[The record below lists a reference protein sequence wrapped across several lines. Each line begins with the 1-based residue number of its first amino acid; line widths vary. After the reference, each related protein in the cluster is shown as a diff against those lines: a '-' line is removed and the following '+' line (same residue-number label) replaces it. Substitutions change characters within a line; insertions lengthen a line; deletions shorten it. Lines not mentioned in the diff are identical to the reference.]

1 MAKPAPSKTVADKVK
16 RDPHR
21 TKARILAAATTEFAR
36 NGLGGARVDQIA
48 ARARSNERMLYYYFD
63 SKDKLFV
70 AVLEEA
76 YLGFWRAESKL
87 KLDHLE
93 PIPGISRLVEF
104 IWSYYVAHPE
114 FIRLLNTENQHQAKF
129 LKKSKHLT
137 DLVSPALGMLRALL
151 VRGQECGVF
160 RSGLDPSQI
169 YIMIAALGYFY
180 LSNRYTL
187 STVLGRDL
195 MSPVAQADHLA
206 HITEV
211 VLNHLRKRKD

>member
-1 MAKPAPSKTVADKVK
+1 MVKPAADKTK
-16 RDPHR
+16 RDPQR
-21 TKARILAAATTEFAR
+21 TRARILAAATREFAS

-48 ARARSNERMLYYYFD
+48 ARAHSNERMLYYYFD

-76 YLGFWRAESKL
+76 YLAFWRAESKL

-93 PIPGISRLVEF
+93 PVAGITRLVEF
-104 IWSYYVAHPE
+104 IWNYYVAHPE
-114 FIRLLNTENQHQAKF
+114 FIRLLNAENQHQAKF
-129 LKKSKHLT
+129 LKKSRNLT
-137 DLVSPALGMLRALL
+137 ELVSPALGMLRAVL
-151 VRGQECGVF
+151 VRGQEDGVF

-187 STVLGRDL
+187 SAVLGRDL
-195 MSPVAQADHLA
+195 MSPVAQAEHLA

-211 VLNHLRKRKD
+211 VLNHLLKHKEG

>member
-1 MAKPAPSKTVADKVK
+1 MAIPATDRTK
-16 RDPHR
+16 RDPQR
-21 TKARILAAATTEFAR
+21 TRARILAAATTEFAR
-36 NGLGGARVDQIA
+36 NGLGGARVEQIA

-76 YLGFWRAESKL
+76 YLAFWRAESKL

-93 PIPGISRLVEF
+93 PVPGIAHLVEF
-104 IWSYYVAHPE
+104 IWNYYVAHPE
-114 FIRLLNTENQHQAKF
+114 FIRLLNTENQHQARF
-129 LKKSKHLT
+129 LKKSRHLA

-151 VRGQECGVF
+151 VRGQERGVF

-195 MSPVAQADHLA
+195 MSPVAQAEHLA

-211 VLNHLRKRKD
+211 VLNHLLKRKE